1 MCQVLKF
8 LPRSTA
14 VAMACKRLL
23 GTLPDLWDPGTPPGS
38 TWLSTSSPGLAAD
51 PPTFLEGAATAEPTP
66 PPATPLAP
74 PRGSQEKKP
83 PEQNYTFNLEKLGGP
98 SQLRA
103 PSPRPPLAGEHWF
116 QERFIFNNAIYIP
129 LST

>member
-38 TWLSTSSPGLAAD
+38 TWLSTRSPGLAAD
-51 PPTFLEGAATAEPTP
+51 PPTFLEGAAGR
-66 PPATPLAP
+66 L
-74 PRGSQEKKP
+74 
-83 PEQNYTFNLEKLGGP
+83 
-98 SQLRA
+98 
-103 PSPRPPLAGEHWF
+103 SPRPTPHTTCSPSGLPREKTPRAELHV
-116 QERFIFNNAIYIP
+116 QP
-129 LST
+129 

>member
-66 PPATPLAP
+66 PPPHHLLPLGAP
-74 PRGSQEKKP
+74 KRKNPQSRITRS
-83 PEQNYTFNLEKLGGP
+83 T
-98 SQLRA
+98 LR
-103 PSPRPPLAGEHWF
+103 
-116 QERFIFNNAIYIP
+116 N
-129 LST
+129 